1 MNSVLIKFNSGH
13 ARKIKVVKKK
23 TISVASRD
31 PSGFLNPGEEQS
43 YRHSVRVV
51 KSSKYPSEFC
61 TIVTIRNVLPS
72 IILIVITIRVVGLFS
87 TSEKNC
93 CFVSFRAFS
102 VFAKIKIVTCLYN
115 QLFIISHV
123 G

>member
-1 MNSVLIKFNSGH
+1 MNSVLNKFNSGH
-13 ARKIKVVKKK
+13 ARKLKVVKKK
-23 TISVASRD
+23 TILGASRD

-43 YRHSVRVV
+43 YRHSGRVV
-51 KSSKYPSEFC
+51 KSSKYPSNFC

-87 TSEKNC
+87 TSENC
-93 CFVSFRAFS
+93 CSVSFRAFS

-115 QLFIISHV
+115 RLFIISHV